1 MNDEELSRLLREHAS
16 RHPASEALQAAVRT
30 QVALQSAASGPGPA
44 PAPLPSP
51 LPPPLPRRRALLAGM
66 ALLTLGLSVGVG
78 LTLGVQRWQSASP
91 DVTAEVVAGH
101 VRALQVGPLFEVASS
116 NRHQVKP
123 WFQGR
128 LDYAP
133 TVLDEI
139 PGFTLLGGRVQ
150 TLQGRPTA
158 VLAFQLRLH
167 KIDVFVWPAE
177 HAWTQ
182 EHSQLRGFNVVRWS
196 DGAMQYWAVSDLD
209 GAELEKFG
217 EAWRATAQ
225 SSR

>member
-1 MNDEELSRLLREHAS
+1 MNDDELSQLLRQHAS

-30 QVALQSAASGPGPA
+30 QVALQSAASGPAPTPVPA
-44 PAPLPSP
+44 P
-51 LPPPLPRRRALLAGM
+51 PRRREALAGM
-66 ALLTLGLSVGVG
+66 ALAALGLCAGIG
-78 LTLGVQRWQSASP
+78 LTLAVQRWQAAAP
-91 DVTAEVVAGH
+91 DLTAELVSAH

-177 HAWTQ
+177 RAWAPQ
-182 EHSQLRGFNVVRWS
+182 RSQLRGFNLVRWS
-196 DGAMQYWAVSDLD
+196 DGAMQYWVVSDLD
-209 GAELEKFG
+209 GGELEKFG
-217 EAWRATAQ
+217 AAWRSAAQ
-225 SSR
+225 P

>member
-1 MNDEELSRLLREHAS
+1 MNDDDLSRLLRQHAS
-16 RHPASEALQAAVRT
+16 RHPASEALRAAVRT
-30 QVALQSAASGPGPA
+30 QVALQSAAAERGPA
-44 PAPLPSP
+44 T
-51 LPPPLPRRRALLAGM
+51 PPPRRRNAFAGAAM
-66 ALLTLGLSVGVG
+66 ATLGLVAGIA
-78 LTLGVQRWQSASP
+78 LTLGVQHWQATSP
-91 DVTAEVVAGH
+91 DLPSELVTAH

-133 TVLDEI
+133 PVLDAV

-150 TLQGRPTA
+150 AVHGHPTA

-167 KIDVFVWPAE
+167 KIDLYVWPSDRGMAPQRL
-177 HAWTQ
+177 Q
-182 EHSQLRGFNVVRWS
+182 ERGFNVVHWS

-209 GAELEKFG
+209 GAELEGFG
-217 EAWRATAQ
+217 AAWRAAAVAPVP
-225 SSR
+225 